1 MLASGRY
8 EILHLLAEGG
18 MGKVFLATDHNLDTK
33 VVIKIP
39 HAAMLADAEFVAR
52 FQREIRSLVK
62 LRHRSIVSILDV
74 GEQDGVPF
82 AVMQFMEG
90 KSLEDRLSNG
100 PQSEAAIQE
109 WLPDIAVALDF
120 VHREG
125 YVHRD
130 IKPANILFDREGNAY
145 VGDFGVIKVVGEH
158 EARQTSKK
166 SLTGAGM
173 VLGTPEYMA
182 PELVMGEPFDHRVDQ
197 YALAVTVFEC
207 LSGKRPFEGEPGAVM
222 VKQSTAAVP
231 SLARMCPTVSAQA
244 MAAVNRGLAKKADAR
259 FKSCSQFAS
268 ALAGRGQ
275 AETLSKATSA
285 AATSASPT
293 AAGTDQ
299 AHTLSC
305 PSCGVKLRLGSRHA
319 GKTIKCPG
327 CKAAMKVAEDLS
339 ALSTP
344 QADGSSSVSM
354 ASETATN
361 AVAITASR
369 QDLETSSTRNRLM
382 FVIPA
387 VLGLIVVILAVVLL
401 RKRDSEPAPIPP
413 VIADTSDKQEE
424 TPSAKPDLP
433 ASEPSEPSEPIA
445 MEISSVSDQT
455 INEGADWQ
463 LQIET
468 TRPRPPR
475 SRLQLAKGAPRGM
488 YLEERSGMLTWTPAE
503 AQGPGTFQVAV
514 ELAGVN
520 GKTVVDTC
528 RFNVTVNEINLPPVI
543 SAISPQVARANKPF
557 RHGVTASDPDIPA
570 NDLRFSLN
578 GEIPDGLRINE
589 RTGELLWDVS
599 YRVPESSFNMK
610 VTIAD
615 ASGLS
620 ASSDFRLTVVPLLP
634 LTVPFETDTNLIAA
648 TAALGQKL
656 MAERS
661 QQPEE
666 FVNPLG
672 ARFRLIPP
680 GEFPDGSSG
689 VKVTEAFY
697 IGTTEITQG
706 QWCSL
711 MDGEVTLGRR
721 VAEGRISPTEAHEF
735 CRKLGQLHG
744 IEYRLPTEAEWEF
757 ACRAGTATE
766 YAIPLSDQ
774 GDASTRYRHF
784 ANVKAFNR
792 DGTALP
798 VGVTLVRDS
807 VLPETLLKVPNGF
820 GLFDMHGNVSEFCQ
834 TNDKSRVVARG
845 GSFLNGAEECTSTSR
860 TTASEGSAGLRLVA
874 IPNAKTQS
882 MENIS
887 SDGHRPVPTEL
898 QNSVGM
904 EFVLLNAGQFRMGA
918 PDSERSA
925 GREEK
930 PQHVVEISQ
939 PFYMGRFEVSQAIYA
954 RVMNKKKVQREGS
967 WRFATTEPSAFSRD
981 GHLSASIKSLADED
995 VGNLPV
1001 ESITWQEANEFCQ
1014 ELNKLIPEKNK
1025 NRTYRL
1031 PTEAEWEY
1039 ACRAGTDTAFSFGDI
1054 LNGADANVDGNSP
1067 YEVSCNGPFQQ
1078 RTEVVGRSGPANA
1091 FGLFDMH
1098 GNVWEWCQDFYSDDY
1113 YAQSPKQNPTGPPAG
1128 TARVLRGGA
1137 WNSRPEEAR
1146 SASRRSGN
1154 IDLAGPFY
1162 GLRVVLE
1169 VSR

>member
-1 MLASGRY
+1 
-8 EILHLLAEGG
+8 

-82 AVMQFMEG
+82 AVMQYMEG
-90 KSLEDRLSNG
+90 KSLEDRLADG
-100 PQSEAAIQE
+100 PQSEEAIQA
-109 WLPDIAVALDF
+109 WLPDVAVALDF

-207 LSGKRPFEGEPGAVM
+207 LAGKRPFEGEPGAVM
-222 VKQSTAAVP
+222 VKQSTAVVP
-231 SLARMCPTVSAQA
+231 SLAAMCPTVSAQA
-244 MAAVNRGLAKKADAR
+244 VAAVNRGLAKKADVR

-268 ALAGRGQ
+268 TLSGRGQ
-275 AETLSKATSA
+275 AATWPNATSA
-285 AATSASPT
+285 APT
-293 AAGTDQ
+293 AASPAGEVADQ
-299 AHTLSC
+299 MHKLSC
-305 PSCGVKLRLGSRHA
+305 PGCGVKLRLGSRHA

-327 CKAAMKVAEDLS
+327 CKLALKVAEDLS
-339 ALSTP
+339 ALAIP
-344 QADGSSSVSM
+344 QADGNASVSG
-354 ASETATN
+354 ASDTAAN

-369 QDLETSSTRNRLM
+369 QNLETSSTRNRLM

-387 VLGLIVVILAVVLL
+387 VLGSIVVILAFVLL
-401 RKRDSEPAPIPP
+401 RKKDSEQTAIPP
-413 VIADTSDKQEE
+413 VFADTSDKKEV
-424 TPSAKPDLP
+424 TPSQKPDQP
-433 ASEPSEPSEPIA
+433 ASEPSEPSEPVA
-445 MEISSVSDQT
+445 MELSSVSDQT
-455 INEGADWQ
+455 INEGNDLE

-468 TRPRPPR
+468 TQPRLAR

-488 YLEERSGMLTWTPAE
+488 DLDARSGKLTWTPTE
-503 AQGPGTFQVAV
+503 AQGPGNFRVAV
-514 ELAGVN
+514 ELVGAN
-520 GKTVVDTC
+520 GKKIVDTC
-528 RFNVTVNEINLPPVI
+528 EFTVAVNEVNLPPVI

-557 RHGVTASDPDIPA
+557 RHGVNASDPDIPE

-578 GEIPDGLRINE
+578 GDIPEGLSINE
-589 RTGELLWDVS
+589 RTGALLWDVA
-599 YRVPESSFNMK
+599 YHVPEYRFNMS
-610 VTIAD
+610 VTVSD

-620 ASSDFRLTVVPLLP
+620 ASGDFHLDVIPLLP
-634 LTVPFETDTNLIAA
+634 LTVPFETDTNMIDS

-656 MAERS
+656 IAQQS

-666 FVNPLG
+666 FVNSLG

-680 GEFPDGSSG
+680 GEFPSGSSG
-689 VKVTEAFY
+689 VKVTEEFY
-697 IGTTEITQG
+697 ISTTEVTQG

-721 VAEGRISPTEAHEF
+721 VAEGRISPSEAQDF
-735 CRKLGQLHG
+735 CRKLGQLDG

-766 YAIPLSDQ
+766 YAIPFADQ
-774 GDASTRYRHF
+774 GDASNRYWHF

-807 VLPETLLKVPNGF
+807 VLPVTLLKSPNGF

-834 TNDKSRVVARG
+834 TNDKSTVVARG
-845 GSFLNGAEECTSTSR
+845 GSFRNTAEECTSTSR
-860 TTASEGSAGLRLVA
+860 SVVIEGSAGLRLVA
-874 IPNAKTQS
+874 IPNAKTQA
-882 MENIS
+882 MENVS
-887 SDGHRPVPTEL
+887 PNGNRRVPTEL

-904 EFVLLNAGQFRMGA
+904 EFVLLSAGQFQMGA
-918 PDSERSA
+918 PENERSA
-925 GREEK
+925 GREER

-954 RVMNKKKVQREGS
+954 RVMDKKKVQREGS
-967 WRFATTEPSAFSRD
+967 WRFATKEPSAFSRD
-981 GHLSASIKSLADED
+981 GHSSASIRSLANED

-1001 ESITWQEANEFCQ
+1001 ESISWQEANEFCQ
-1014 ELNKLIPEKNK
+1014 ELNKLISEKNK

-1039 ACRAGTDTAFSFGDI
+1039 ACRAGTETAFSFGNS
-1054 LNGADANVDGNSP
+1054 LNGADANVDGTSP
-1067 YEVSCNGPFQQ
+1067 YGVSANGPFQQ

-1098 GNVWEWCQDFYSDDY
+1098 GNVWEWCQDFYSEEY
-1113 YAQSPKQNPTGPPAG
+1113 YDKDSKTDPMGPASG
-1128 TARVLRGGA
+1128 GGHVLRGGA

-1146 SASRRSGN
+1146 SASRRGGN
-1154 IDLAGPFY
+1154 LDLAGPFY
-1162 GLRVVLE
+1162 GFRVVLE
-1169 VSR
+1169 VSP